1 MMVCKFEPRITD
13 IGVVTEPTL
22 IGPLMSMYSAVTEIL
37 PAVILPPRVLDCGLA
52 TVAWVGTVPLTL

>member
-1 MMVCKFEPRITD
+1 MVCKLKPRLTD
-13 IGVVTEPTL
+13 IGAVTGPTL

-37 PAVILPPRVLDCGLA
+37 PAVILPPNFIDCGLI